1 MQTLDQLGAGFTLA
15 SHDLDIRGAG
25 NLLGDEQSGHI
36 REVGIELYQ
45 QMLEEAVAAARSG
58 AATPARRRRNGR
70 RRSRSA
76 CRC

>member
-25 NLLGDEQSGHI
+25 GLLGDEQSSHV
-36 REVGIELYQ
+36 RESASNSTSTCWKRRCVRR
-45 QMLEEAVAAARSG
+45 AAGEGSG
-58 AATPARRRRNGR
+58 AGLT
-70 RRSRSA
+70 RRSSA

>member
-1 MQTLDQLGAGFTLA
+1 MGAGFTLA

-25 NLLGDEQSGHI
+25 NLLGEEQSGHI

-45 QMLEEAVAAARSG
+45 QMLEEAVAVAKGDGAGVG
-58 AATPARRRRNGR
+58 AAGLDARR
-70 RRSRSA
+70 STSA